1 MKTDLSPQDP
11 WQDWAFMDC
20 LDIIFQPLPDYKPG
34 LMNNSVSGQVWQG
47 FLADTRTEIL
57 DALRDYRE
65 LRRDMGFI
73 PASLQSTREELKRI
87 RRNHIR
93 EMTALYRQASRTY
106 RNLAG

>member
-1 MKTDLSPQDP
+1 MKTDLSSQDP

-20 LDIIFQPLPDYKPG
+20 LDIIFQPLPEG
-34 LMNNSVSGQVWQG
+34 QASIVANSVSGQVWLG
-47 FLADTRTEIL
+47 FLDATRHEIL
-57 DALRDYRE
+57 EALREYRE
-65 LRRDMGFI
+65 LRSDMGFI

-93 EMTALYRQASRTY
+93 DMTALYRQAHRTY